1 MSDKT
6 IIKISL
12 NTAIAENILKYA
24 ATFKNINKFVA
35 TRYNKENKYIVD
47 LKLCYGK
54 TRIKYKKKFIYINY
68 KRENKTVGTYNGPD
82 KFEELVLT
90 CDSNK
95 KFLQNFIEAARKHCI
110 PNKKDCINCY
120 IMKNSFWHIL
130 SKLPKRSLET
140 IYLDSNVKQDLLS
153 DITEFRES
161 KEKYEEFGIPYKR
174 IYLLEGLPGTGK
186 TSLIFAIASEI
197 NYNVA
202 IINFGAD
209 VDDYLFMNSLS
220 NIPNNC
226 ILILEDIDKLFN
238 NRDNTTALTFSGM
251 LNSLDGLGRK
261 DNLIIFITTN
271 HREKLDSALVRP
283 GRIDKEIHF
292 GYATE
297 NQVRQ
302 IYNKL
307 AKKHIDKLDKFIQLT
322 KNINLT
328 VAILS
333 KYLFYYSNK
342 DDDLIIKN
350 TKELEN
356 MAKDYNKQ
364 SNMLYM

>member
-1 MSDKT
+1 MSNNT
-6 IIKISL
+6 IIKISIG
-12 NTAIAENILKYA
+12 TSIAENILKYA

-35 TRYNKENKYIVD
+35 TRYNKENNYKVD

-54 TRIKYKKKFIYINY
+54 TIIKYKKKFININY

-82 KFEELVLT
+82 KFEELVLS
-90 CDSNK
+90 CNCNK
-95 KFLQNFIEAARKHCI
+95 KFLMNFIEEARKYCI

-130 SKLPKRSLET
+130 SKLPKRRLDT
-140 IYLDSNVKQDLLS
+140 IYLDTNIKQELLS
-153 DITEFRES
+153 DITEFRKS

-174 IYLLEGLPGTGK
+174 IYLFEGLPGTGK

-297 NQVRQ
+297 NQITQ
-302 IYNKL
+302 IYSKL
-307 AKKHIDKLDKFIQLT
+307 AKNHLDKLETFKKLT

-333 KYLFYYSNK
+333 KYLFYYSEKK
-342 DDDLIIKN
+342 DDSIIKN
-350 TKELEN
+350 VKELEN

>member
-12 NTAIAENILKYA
+12 NTIIADNILKYA
-24 ATFKNINKFVA
+24 TTFKNINKFVA
-35 TRYNKENKYIVD
+35 TRYNKENDYKVD
-47 LKLCYGK
+47 LKLCHGK
-54 TRIKYKKKFIYINY
+54 TRIKYKKKFININY

-82 KFEELVLT
+82 KFEELELS
-90 CDSNK
+90 CNCSK
-95 KFLQNFIEAARKHCI
+95 KFLMKFIEESRIYCI
-110 PNKKDCINCY
+110 PHKKDFINCY

-130 SKLPKRSLET
+130 SKLPKRSLDT
-140 IYLDSNVKQDLLS
+140 IYLDKKIKEDLLE
-153 DITEFRES
+153 DVKEFQTN
-161 KEKYEEFGIPYKR
+161 KDKYKKYGIPYKR

-197 NYNVA
+197 RYNVA

-238 NRDNTTALTFSGM
+238 DRNNTTALTFSGM

-271 HREKLDSALVRP
+271 YRDKLDDALVRP

-292 GYATE
+292 GYATH
-297 NQVRQ
+297 NQITQ
-302 IYNKL
+302 IYTNL
-307 AKKHIDKLDKFIQLT
+307 AEKHLDKLDTFLELT
-322 KNINLT
+322 NNINLT
-328 VAILS
+328 IAILS
-333 KYLFYYSNK
+333 KYLFYYSDN
-342 DDDLIIKN
+342 DDDSIIKN
-350 TKELEN
+350 TKELEK
-356 MAKDYNKQ
+356 MAEDYNKQ